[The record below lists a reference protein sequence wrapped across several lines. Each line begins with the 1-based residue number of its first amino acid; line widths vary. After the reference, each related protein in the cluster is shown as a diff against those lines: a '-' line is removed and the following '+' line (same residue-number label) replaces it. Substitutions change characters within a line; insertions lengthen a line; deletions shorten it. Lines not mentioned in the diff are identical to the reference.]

1 MCEQQVLKRGGET
14 EWGEGGTR
22 GTTMSPKDCDVFVHF
37 WHCGSINNR
46 VTIAPFSLQIISSTD
61 R

>member
-22 GTTMSPKDCDVFVHF
+22 GTTMSPN
-37 WHCGSINNR
+37 GG
-46 VTIAPFSLQIISSTD
+46 L
-61 R
+61 